1 MRSLRRCISWLFS
14 FLEVGRA
21 PSGCLAWGLSQA
33 NFHRHLM
40 SGQGV
45 NSLEDKPPEV
55 VSQVSLS
62 IMRSYACS
70 HLSKGQCDPN
80 QTFHSGH
87 TWEERT
93 PASFVGCVL
102 SWIGTHSFVFCCMKK
117 ISTCPWQ
124 LQRLLVFLWNP
135 RDHGCIHL
143 ERVSSRVSLRSLV
156 ASNRNLNVA
165 HTAQEFIGRTWCDLP
180 PGREGEA
187 GPGLERER
195 NQDKTGGP
203 RAQTDNAGCLVAA
216 PDYFLFF

>member
-1 MRSLRRCISWLFS
+1 MGSLRRCISWLFS

-21 PSGCLAWGLSQA
+21 PSGCLAQGLSQA

-45 NSLEDKPPEV
+45 NSQTDKPPEV

-70 HLSKGQCDPN
+70 HLPKGQCDPN

-102 SWIGTHSFVFCCMKK
+102 SWFGTHSFVFCCNEEN
-117 ISTCPWQ
+117 
-124 LQRLLVFLWNP
+124 LYL
-135 RDHGCIHL
+135 
-143 ERVSSRVSLRSLV
+143 SL
-156 ASNRNLNVA
+156 AA
-165 HTAQEFIGRTWCDLP
+165 AET
-180 PGREGEA
+180 
-187 GPGLERER
+187 PGLSMKPKRSWLHPSWESEFQGQLEVTGCKQQKLKCSSHSVGVYWKDTWSTNRKGGR
-195 NQDKTGGP
+195 SRTRIRKRQTTRTGLGVPGHKQRQDG
-203 RAQTDNAGCLVAA
+203 L
-216 PDYFLFF
+216 